1 MSDYQTLQADIA
13 SWLARETLT
22 AQIPTFIRL
31 AEANHRRDLR
41 IQAMMRRA
49 RAMGNGN
56 QYLALPD
63 GYLEMRRLRRVVSGD
78 DNPRSGVLEQVTPEA
93 FVARAYGGNPR
104 TYCVHR
110 EIELDAPIDAMQ
122 ELEMV
127 YYAPFAA
134 LGPSG
139 TSTNWLLTNAYDAY
153 LYGALAA
160 AEPYLRNDER
170 LPIWVSGYNG
180 AIEALRAEDARGRIN
195 RGGQRLRLAGVS
207 TP

>member
-13 SWLARETLT
+13 SWLARETLI

-41 IQAMMRRA
+41 IQEMMRRA
-49 RAMGNGN
+49 RTVGSGT
-56 QYLALPD
+56 QYLPLPD
-63 GYLEMRRLRRVVSGD
+63 DYLEMRRLRRVTEAEEG
-78 DNPRSGVLEQVTPEA
+78 PRSGVLEQVTPEA
-93 FVARAYGGNPR
+93 FKARQYGGHPR

-110 EIELDAPIDAMQ
+110 EIEFDAPIDP
-122 ELEMV
+122 ETRIEMV
-127 YYAPFAA
+127 YYGPFTA

-139 TSTNWLLTNAYDAY
+139 TSTNWLLQNAYDAY
-153 LYGALAA
+153 LYGALAT

-170 LPIWVSGYNG
+170 VALWVSGYNG
-180 AIEALRAEDARGRIN
+180 AIDALRTNDERGKVN
-195 RGGQRLRLAGVS
+195 RGGQKLRLAMV